1 MGEIEVEEYI
11 HTPVDGELRVD
22 DYRIIEET
30 LVFDK
35 KVLKDDQGQ
44 ILYLDSIG
52 NVVAIVKRDHTAK
65 YIYASTAALCNHVSS
80 RWILLKRENLK
91 NSGVFKIYSYDQTS
105 CKKESRVGIMQL
117 IKDAIKSIPL

>member
-11 HTPVDGELRVD
+11 HKPVDGELRVD

-52 NVVAIVKRDHTAK
+52 NVVAIVNVIILQN
-65 YIYASTAALCNHVSS
+65 IYTP
-80 RWILLKRENLK
+80 
-91 NSGVFKIYSYDQTS
+91 
-105 CKKESRVGIMQL
+105 
-117 IKDAIKSIPL
+117 PLRQYVITLAHAGFC